1 MEKLVLDST
10 CSSRV
15 DEVMSAL
22 EGRYPD
28 QPDFLQAVG
37 EVVPSLVPVLERHP
51 EFVDANILERIV
63 EPERIARIVTDDGSA
78 APFARLCV
86 RKSNDRDFSY
96 LGVPRQ
102 QAFPGKGRFLPG
114 GTLVVRN
121 VLSGGGGNA
130 A

>member
-1 MEKLVLDST
+1 MCGCWRSSLSTVETILKFSIDDLAARIPRQGFDEFELLRNLLDHQSRLAQKLDHL
-10 CSSRV
+10 
-15 DEVMSAL
+15 
-22 EGRYPD
+22 
-28 QPDFLQAVG
+28 
-37 EVVPSLVPVLERHP
+37 
-51 EFVDANILERIV
+51 V

>member
-1 MEKLVLDST
+1 MCGCWRSSLST
-10 CSSRV
+10 V
-15 DEVMSAL
+15 ET
-22 EGRYPD
+22 
-28 QPDFLQAVG
+28 
-37 EVVPSLVPVLERHP
+37 
-51 EFVDANILERIV
+51 ILEFSLDDLAARIPRQGFDEFEPFRNLLDHQIRLAQKLDHLV

-78 APFARLCV
+78 ASFARLCV
-86 RKSNDRDFSY
+86 GKSNDRDFSY

-102 QAFPGKGRFLPG
+102 QVFPGKGRFLPG